1 MKLGKPEICTILIL
15 VAMVIYISINIANKY
30 GVFED
35 KNAIKIYP
43 IISKVSTEK
52 QLPKNIREISKKY
65 NAYQD
70 LYSSDKLTLIYNYTD
85 SKSDDELAMGIKFHE
100 KLTKALEKEKLDY
113 RYVIYNNWKDDSL
126 EVTLRNKKYLDD
138 TDSCK
143 TPVEL
148 DLQEYI
154 LTSQECIVNVC
165 LMDVKNHRFYTL
177 TPDVEYVI
185 SELKAYQED
194 NK

>member
-1 MKLGKPEICTILIL
+1 MKIGKPEICTILIL
-15 VAMVIYISINIANKY
+15 AGMIIYIIINTAIRL

-43 IISKVSTEK
+43 IVSNMSTEK
-52 QLPKNIREISKKY
+52 QLPKNIRELSNKY
-65 NAYQD
+65 NAYKD

-85 SKSDDELAMGIKFHE
+85 STSPSELDMGLVFHQN
-100 KLTKALEKEKLDY
+100 LTKALEKEKLDY
-113 RYVIYNNWKDDSL
+113 RYVVYNNWKDDSL
-126 EVTLRNKKYLDD
+126 EVTLRNKKFLDE

-148 DLQEYI
+148 NLQEYI
-154 LTSQECIVNVC
+154 LTSQECILNVC

-177 TPDVEYVI
+177 TPDVKYII
-185 SELKAYQED
+185 SELKEYQKN

>member
-1 MKLGKPEICTILIL
+1 MKIGKPEICTILIL
-15 VAMVIYISINIANKY
+15 LGMVIYIIVHAAIRS

-43 IISKVSTEK
+43 IVAKMSKETK
-52 QLPKNIREISKKY
+52 LPNNIREISNKY

-70 LYSSDKLTLIYNYTD
+70 LYSSDKLTLIYSYTD
-85 SKSDDELAMGIKFHE
+85 STSDDELDMGIKFHE
-100 KLTKALEKEKLDY
+100 KLSKALEKEKLDY
-113 RYVIYNNWKDDSL
+113 RYIVYNNWKDDSL
-126 EVTLRNKKYLDD
+126 EVTLRNKKYLDE

-143 TPVEL
+143 TPIEF

-154 LTSQECIVNVC
+154 LTSQDCIRSVC

-177 TPDVEYVI
+177 TPDVDYII
-185 SELKAYQED
+185 SELKEYQKN